1 MKKILASV
9 FTFMALAVSAQNGY
23 RDSNRIGI
31 SGGINQFTLDTDNFE
46 ASPGT
51 GWNAGLSVRGNF
63 YNDFDMVYGMQFSE
77 NIFTVKGISPIE
89 LAQGVVPKDIKYKLD
104 SAQISL
110 LLSYKVVENHL
121 SFELGPMLQI
131 NGKLNVDTEDEDY
144 IINSNGITA
153 KDIQEISMFNFYPT
167 VGVTAGVRHFRLNI
181 MYQYGVSNILG
192 KLDDSALGEDFKGHA
207 GILTGSVILYL

>member
-1 MKKILASV
+1 MKKIIFASV
-9 FTFMALAVSAQNGY
+9 FSFMALAASAQDGY

-46 ASPGT
+46 ASPGM

-77 NIFTVKGISPIE
+77 NVFTVKGVSPTNI
-89 LAQGVVPKDIKYKLD
+89 KDIKYKLD

-110 LLSYKVVENHL
+110 LLSYKVIENHL
-121 SFELGPMLQI
+121 SFELGPMIQV
-131 NGKLNVDTEDEDY
+131 NGKLNVAEEDEAY
-144 IINSNGITA
+144 IINSNGVTA
-153 KDIQEISMFNFYPT
+153 KDIQEISTFNFYPT
-167 VGVTAGVRHFRLNI
+167 VGVTAGVRHVRLNI
-181 MYQYGVSNILG
+181 MYQYGVNNILG

-207 GILTGSVILYL
+207 GILTGCIILYL